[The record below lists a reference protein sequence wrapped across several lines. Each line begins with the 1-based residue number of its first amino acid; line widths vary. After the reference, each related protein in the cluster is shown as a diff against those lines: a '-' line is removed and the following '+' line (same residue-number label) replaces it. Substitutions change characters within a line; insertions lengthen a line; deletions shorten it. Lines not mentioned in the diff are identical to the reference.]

1 MFPKQNVSSV
11 RTARFRARDLGES
24 LADPEPT
31 LRAANHLNQGSWN
44 NEGMDSA
51 KRNPFRLEQEM
62 QPGLMGLENFP
73 KRSAFFTHEGCAPKV
88 IGSPSKGICSSSD
101 GFTRPNKSA
110 ICCFSFS
117 DIRFRKIASIPSPAC
132 SLR

>member
-44 NEGMDSA
+44 NEVMDSS
-51 KRNPFRLEQEM
+51 KRIPFRLEQEDATWIN
-62 QPGLMGLENFP
+62 GLGEFSKTFGL
-73 KRSAFFTHEGCAPKV
+73 FTHEGWCSQSYWLS
-88 IGSPSKGICSSSD
+88 IKGNL
-101 GFTRPNKSA
+101 F
-110 ICCFSFS
+110 
-117 DIRFRKIASIPSPAC
+117 
-132 SLR
+132 LQ

>member
-44 NEGMDSA
+44 FVALEGV
-51 KRNPFRLEQEM
+51 FV
-62 QPGLMGLENFP
+62 GLFL
-73 KRSAFFTHEGCAPKV
+73 
-88 IGSPSKGICSSSD
+88 
-101 GFTRPNKSA
+101 
-110 ICCFSFS
+110 
-117 DIRFRKIASIPSPAC
+117 
-132 SLR
+132 